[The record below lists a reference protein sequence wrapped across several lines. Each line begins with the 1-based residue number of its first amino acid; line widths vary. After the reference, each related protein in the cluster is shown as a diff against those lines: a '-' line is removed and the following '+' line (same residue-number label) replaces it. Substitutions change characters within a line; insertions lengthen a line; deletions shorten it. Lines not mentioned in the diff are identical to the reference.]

1 MSSTPTRNIALTHE
15 LDGYIKAQVAS
26 GHYANASEVVRA
38 GLRLLI
44 ERDHQA
50 PRSRT
55 APSSK
60 SVGDR

>member
-15 LDGYIKAQVAS
+15 LEGYIKDQVAS

-44 ERDHQA
+44 ERDHKV
-50 PRSRT
+50 PRSRK
-55 APSSK
+55 ASPSRK
-60 SVGDR
+60 ADA